1 MKHQDI
7 IQKMTKEEKAAFLSG
22 KGEWDSRDI
31 SRLGIPSVFCSDGP
45 HGIRKQAGAGD
56 HLGLNESLPATCFPT
71 AAAIANSWNPE
82 LGKEIGEALGREAL
96 ALNVQ
101 VLLGPGL
108 NIKRSPLCGRNFE
121 YFSEDPFLTGKMAAA
136 YIQGIQSQGIYAC
149 PKHFAVNSQE
159 LRRMAMNAVVDER
172 TLREIYLTGFEIAVK
187 EGRAKAIM
195 SSYNQVNGIYANENQ
210 HLLQEILRKEWG
222 FDGIVVTD
230 WGGSND
236 HVKGVK
242 AGSNL
247 EMPAPGLDSARQIAA
262 AVEEGSLTREEL
274 DTCVDQLLDAVLELS
289 ENSKIKREI
298 FEQKEH
304 HRLARKAAAESA
316 VLLKNR
322 DYILPLKPGCKVA
335 VIGDF
340 AKEPRYQGAGSS
352 VVNPTLVETI
362 EKVISGYDLRVAGV
376 AGGYRRSG
384 EADEALKKE
393 ALDLAAGADVVLYCF
408 GLDELSES
416 EGLDRTHMRIP
427 QNQIELLQALLQVN
441 ENIVGILSAGAAI
454 EMPWQTCCKAILHGY
469 LSGQAGAGAML
480 DILTG
485 KVNPSGRLAESYP
498 LRYEDTPAFRHF
510 PSTER
515 SSEYRESIY
524 VGYRYYDTSRVRV
537 QYPFGYGL
545 SYTEFLYS
553 DLKVDTDGI
562 TVKITNAGERDGAEV
577 VQMYV
582 GLPNAIVFRPA
593 KELKG
598 FAKIFLKAGESKE
611 VRIPFDDKTFRY
623 WNVKTN
629 RWEVEMGT
637 YKIMVGA
644 SVSDIRLEGEIEVE
658 GTTTAYPYNPQEMP
672 YYYTGIVQQIS
683 DKEFETLLGESI
695 PDGRWGGELTANDA
709 ICQMYYAKSRI
720 ARFIYNRLT
729 SIKKKSEEKGKPN
742 LNILFI
748 YNMPFRAL
756 AKMTAGAVSM
766 DMVDGIVEVVNGH
779 FVKGMGKV
787 IGGFF
792 QNRKANKVYEKK
804 LSGRKGAEE

>member
-1 MKHQDI
+1 MKHLDI
-7 IQKMTKEEKAAFLSG
+7 IQSMTLEEKAAFLSG
-22 KGEWDSRDI
+22 KGEWDTRDI
-31 SRLGIPSVFCSDGP
+31 PRLGIPSVFCSDGP

-56 HLGLNESLPATCFPT
+56 HLGLNESLPATCYPT
-71 AAAIANSWNPE
+71 AATIANSWNTE
-82 LGKEIGEALGREAL
+82 LGKEIGEALGEEARV
-96 ALNVQ
+96 LNVQ

-108 NIKRSPLCGRNFE
+108 NVKRSPLCGRNFE
-121 YFSEDPFLTGKMAAA
+121 YFSEDPYLSGKMAAS
-136 YIQGIQSQGIYAC
+136 YIQGIQSQGVHAC

-159 LRRMAMNAVVDER
+159 LRRMAMNAVLDER

-187 EGRAKAIM
+187 EGGAKAIM
-195 SSYNQVNGIYANENQ
+195 SSYNQINGTYANENM
-210 HLLQEILRKEWG
+210 HLLKEILRKEWG
-222 FDGIVVTD
+222 FEGIVITD

-242 AGSNL
+242 AESNL
-247 EMPAPGLDSARQIAA
+247 EMPAPGLDSARQIIA
-262 AVEEGSLTREEL
+262 AVENGSLTMEEL
-274 DTCVDQLLDAVLELS
+274 NICVDTLLDAVFTVS
-289 ENSKIKREI
+289 ESSKKRAED
-298 FEQKEH
+298 FDSKEH

-316 VLLKNR
+316 VLLKNTNS
-322 DYILPLKPGCKVA
+322 ILPLKPGCKVA

-352 VVNPTLVETI
+352 MVNPTLVETV
-362 EKVISGYDLRVAGV
+362 EKVMSDYDLQVLGIT
-376 AGGYRRSG
+376 GGYRRTG
-384 EADEALKKE
+384 EADEVLKKE
-393 ALDLAAGADVVLYCF
+393 AIDLAADADVVLYYF

-427 QNQIELLQALLQVN
+427 QNQIELLQSVLQVN
-441 ENIVGILSAGAAI
+441 ENIVGILSTGAAV

-469 LSGQAGAGAML
+469 LSGQAGASAML
-480 DILTG
+480 VLTG

-510 PSTER
+510 PSTEKN
-515 SSEYRESIY
+515 SEYRESIY
-524 VGYRYYDTSRVRV
+524 VGYRYYDTSMVRV

-545 SYTEFLYS
+545 SYTEFTYS
-553 DLKVDTDGI
+553 DLIVEEDGI
-562 TVKITNAGERDGAEV
+562 RVLITNTGDFDGAEV

-598 FAKIFLKAGESKE
+598 FSKIFLKAGESGE
-611 VRIPFDDKTFRY
+611 VTIPFDDKTFRY
-623 WNVKTN
+623 WNIKTN

-637 YKIMVGA
+637 YQIMVGA
-644 SVSDIRLEGEIEVE
+644 SVDDIRLTGEIEQD
-658 GTTTAYPYNPQEMP
+658 GTTTVYPYNPAELP

-683 DKEFETLLGESI
+683 DREFEVLLDHSI
-695 PDGRWGGELTANDA
+695 PDGSWNGELTSNDA
-709 ICQMYYAKSRI
+709 ICQMYYAKSRL

-729 SIKKKSEEKGKPN
+729 SFKKRSEEKGKPD

-756 AKMTAGAVSM
+756 AKMTAGMVSM

-779 FVKGMGKV
+779 FFKGINK
-787 IGGFF
+787 IINGFF
-792 QNRKANKVYEKK
+792 VNILANKKYGKK
-804 LSGRKGAEE
+804 LSKGNEVK